1 MNGLKKTPGAL
12 VSGVLHLVLLLL
24 LIFAGV
30 QREFV
35 LPPSTSLEMWQAD
48 SMAPEVMEVDLLEAP
63 APKALPPVSKVT
75 PPAPPPAPSLP
86 QADIALK
93 PEPKKPEP
101 QKDTAKVEA
110 KPEAQPN
117 KPEPK
122 KPEPKKEIPKPEPQP
137 KKETPKAEPKSES
150 KKETPKA
157 EPKAEPKSE
166 PNKTEAK
173 KTEASKPK
181 TEAKPKTSGGQK
193 LADDLLAGLGAP
205 ASRPAPANQSGA
217 ASGAVG
223 GVSDE
228 AWLNNYATL
237 VVERVRPHVFAPDV
251 LENTRTL
258 LEITLL
264 PNLEVRAV
272 EKVHSSGNDQY
283 DEAVIRAVWAA
294 KQFPPLLPGMKFSDV
309 RKIRLEFR
317 PN

>member
-48 SMAPEVMEVDLLEAP
+48 SMAPEVMEVDLLDAP
-63 APKALPPVSKVT
+63 AVSPAPPVSKAT

-101 QKDTAKVEA
+101 KKDTPKVEA
-110 KPEAQPN
+110 KPEAQTN

-122 KPEPKKEIPKPEPQP
+122 KPEPKQEIPKPEPQP
-137 KKETPKAEPKSES
+137 KKETPKTEPKAEPK
-150 KKETPKA
+150 KA
-157 EPKAEPKSE
+157 EPKAEAKSE
-166 PNKTEAK
+166 PK
-173 KTEASKPK
+173 KTEASQAK
-181 TEAKPKTSGGQK
+181 TEAKSKTSGGQK

-205 ASRPAPANQSGA
+205 SPRPAPTNQSGA

-251 LENTRTL
+251 PENTRTL

>member
-48 SMAPEVMEVDLLEAP
+48 SMAPEVMEVDLLDSSAVLP
-63 APKALPPVSKVT
+63 APPVSKVT

-93 PEPKKPEP
+93 PEESKKPEP
-101 QKDTAKVEA
+101 KKDTPKVEA

-150 KKETPKA
+150 KKETLKA
-157 EPKAEPKSE
+157 ESKPESTSE
-166 PNKTEAK
+166 LKKTEAK
-173 KTEASKPK
+173 TTSQPK

-251 LENTRTL
+251 PENTRTL